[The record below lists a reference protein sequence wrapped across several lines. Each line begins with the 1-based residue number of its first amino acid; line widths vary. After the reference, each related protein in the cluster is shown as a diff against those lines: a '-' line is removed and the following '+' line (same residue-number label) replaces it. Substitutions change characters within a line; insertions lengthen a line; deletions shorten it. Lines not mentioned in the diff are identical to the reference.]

1 MKSKDKKKNKGSS
14 SSTKASSKE
23 TAKVSSNPR
32 LVAAL
37 RSSDEAKMVFKTS
50 LITIATIVQEEQ
62 LTRAEVVASLME
74 ARSIEKT
81 SADSE
86 YSRMKGLLNNPEIME
101 QLKSGEID
109 LKTARMATKKTQKN
123 PNTEKKK
130 ENIQKRFSGAIT
142 SLTNAAKE
150 GGMDKAS
157 VLIAVKQACKKAGI
171 V

>member
-86 YSRMKGLLNNPEIME
+86 YSRMKGLLNNPEILE
-101 QLKSGEID
+101 QFKNGEIT
-109 LKTARMATKKTQKN
+109 LKAARSATVKKQKN
-123 PNTEKKK
+123 PNPEKKK
-130 ENIQKRFSGAIT
+130 ENIQKRFSGALT
-142 SLTNAAKE
+142 SLCNAAKE

-157 VLIAVKQACKKAGI
+157 VLIAVKQHCKKTGI